1 VLRQFY
7 EAVLTYDRSS
17 AESALV
23 ELKARALLN
32 ATNLRFLRVELLTSL
47 GSPQELRDDPL
58 LRGISL
64 LARPPAVTAHLAS
77 AAESLFITNL
87 SDAPEATNWMVV
99 AGKLDDAWPSLVTQR
114 EQVTTLATAHCLALQ
129 ELLNDDPRVDLL
141 NEVGRLFPEDS
152 VLQSILPSTR
162 ASPLSGP
169 PDTALGLYHAG
180 DYSGALEAAESQNQ
194 GSATTFVALAA
205 AVNMG
210 DSASAIRALALVDAL
225 TPEYRDRT
233 LGSAVERSF
242 YNQLLART
250 SEARVPESWLDWLR
264 GEWTDR
270 PDLLMEWA
278 GRWYRQDSL
287 DYNAE
292 DLAVEL
298 LDALNDGRRGRVR
311 NGLPVFI
318 DWLVDDGLPSS
329 GVALATTIFDV
340 LLSSEPGRVER
351 QVSLILLEEVLLVG
365 CTSQEYSEMI
375 DAVARQFRLLG
386 ARDAPWLAECLDLFM
401 QYSSPDVS
409 RRDALVLDALGV
421 ATAWLDRLEPDDVF
435 ILRQVF
441 ADAALS
447 FATGTP
453 QVNLPN
459 APVDRELQ
467 QVGIYSLLESA
478 SQVAADRI
486 RAMFPNAQVRT
497 SSGHVNSETLAAL
510 VRGADVMLV
519 QTSHAKHAA
528 TQAITAAALDP
539 DRVVYVNGRGATA
552 IVRELLAWVR
562 GSTAPA

>member
-1 VLRQFY
+1 
-7 EAVLTYDRSS
+7 
-17 AESALV
+17 
-23 ELKARALLN
+23 
-32 ATNLRFLRVELLTSL
+32 
-47 GSPQELRDDPL
+47 
-58 LRGISL
+58 
-64 LARPPAVTAHLAS
+64 
-77 AAESLFITNL
+77 
-87 SDAPEATNWMVV
+87 
-99 AGKLDDAWPSLVTQR
+99 
-114 EQVTTLATAHCLALQ
+114 
-129 ELLNDDPRVDLL
+129 
-141 NEVGRLFPEDS
+141 
-152 VLQSILPSTR
+152 
-162 ASPLSGP
+162 
-169 PDTALGLYHAG
+169 
-180 DYSGALEAAESQNQ
+180 
-194 GSATTFVALAA
+194 
-205 AVNMG
+205 
-210 DSASAIRALALVDAL
+210 
-225 TPEYRDRT
+225 
-233 LGSAVERSF
+233 
-242 YNQLLART
+242 
-250 SEARVPESWLDWLR
+250 
-264 GEWTDR
+264 
-270 PDLLMEWA
+270 MEWA

-298 LDALNDGRRGRVR
+298 LGALNDGRRGRVR

-375 DAVARQFRLLG
+375 DAVGRQFRLLG

-486 RAMFPNAQVRT
+486 RAMFPNVQVRT

-552 IVRELLAWVR
+552 LVRELLVWVR